1 MSNLSLLLA
10 VKNHGATPTSGAGG
24 ESERGAFSPGAWPG
38 AERSVRREP
47 AATVPGEFALP
58 SGVTS
63 MEHWL
68 DLNA

>member
-1 MSNLSLLLA
+1 MSYLSLLLA
-10 VKNHGATPTSGAGG
+10 AKAHGTNPASGASWEC
-24 ESERGAFSPGAWPG
+24 ESQVVSSEAWP
-38 AERSVRREP
+38 ETRR
-47 AATVPGEFALP
+47 AASSAGEYGLP